1 LVETSD
7 QYIRFAKRVCTSHA
21 SRNKSVALHQKIFS
35 PACRLVYGFHTIE
48 ALPGKFVDAT
58 GVSLRV

>member
-1 LVETSD
+1 MLPEIKVLLS
-7 QYIRFAKRVCTSHA
+7 IK
-21 SRNKSVALHQKIFS
+21 KSFHL
-35 PACRLVYGFHTIE
+35 PAAWCMVSTHIE

>member
-1 LVETSD
+1 M
-7 QYIRFAKRVCTSHA
+7 
-21 SRNKSVALHQKIFS
+21 VALHQKIFS
-35 PACRLVYGFHTIE
+35 PVGRLVYGFHTIE